1 MPLCFWAAQTT
12 AAALKLHRVGTVGS
26 NSTAYIPPHTAATT
40 VQLAYRFY
48 VHRIKHRVLP
58 DIAMD
63 EALSEFTRMRGVIV
77 FDKPFYPFDDA
88 IKFAY
93 SIYVDNRRWM
103 QWKEKMATLTA
114 KLADIGTPRT
124 LLDNG

>member
-1 MPLCFWAAQTT
+1 
-12 AAALKLHRVGTVGS
+12 
-26 NSTAYIPPHTAATT
+26 
-40 VQLAYRFY
+40 
-48 VHRIKHRVLP
+48 
-58 DIAMD
+58 MD
-63 EALSEFTRMRGVIV
+63 EALSEFTRMQRVIV

-93 SIYVDNRRWM
+93 SIYIDNWHWM
-103 QWKEKMATLTA
+103 QWKEEMATLTA

>member
-12 AAALKLHRVGTVGS
+12 AAALELHRVGTVGS

-40 VQLAYRFY
+40 IQLAYQFY
-48 VHRIKHRVLP
+48 VHRIKRRVLP

-63 EALSEFTRMRGVIV
+63 EALSEFTRMRRVML

-88 IKFAY
+88 IKFTY
-93 SIYVDNRRWM
+93 TLYVHNRCWM
-103 QWKEKMATLTA
+103 QWKEEMATLTA